1 MGDEDAL
8 FNLKQKF
15 AKRPTHAAVL
25 RNYEFV
31 TMTITSLKEQL
42 ERQIAEREALYTYLF
57 EQKTF
62 LTRVR
67 PSVEQLEYRHTL
79 ARIR

>member
-8 FNLKQKF
+8 FDLKQKF
-15 AKRPTHAAVL
+15 AQRPTHAAVL
-25 RNYEFV
+25 RNYEFIM
-31 TMTITSLKEQL
+31 MTINSLKEQL
-42 ERQIAEREALYTYLF
+42 ERQTEEREALYTYLF

-67 PSVEQLEYRHTL
+67 PIVEQYQHKL
-79 ARIR
+79 ARI